1 MSILV
6 VEDEALI
13 RELMAVDLIEAGYDV
28 LQAPNADDAIQILNA
43 RLDITH
49 MITDIDMP
57 GSMDG
62 LKLAHAVRDR
72 WPPVKIVICS
82 GKHRLASDRLPIGS
96 KFVPKPFLFRHI
108 AAAMDE
114 LRLFKP

>member
-1 MSILV
+1 VSILI

-13 RELMAVDLIEAGYDV
+13 RELMAVDLTEAGHEV
-28 LQAPNADDAIQILNA
+28 LQASNADDAIEILNA

-62 LKLAHAVRDR
+62 LKLAYAVRGR

-96 KFVPKPFLFRHI
+96 KFVPKPFLFHHI
-108 AAAMDE
+108 TAAMDE
-114 LRLFKP
+114 LRSFKP